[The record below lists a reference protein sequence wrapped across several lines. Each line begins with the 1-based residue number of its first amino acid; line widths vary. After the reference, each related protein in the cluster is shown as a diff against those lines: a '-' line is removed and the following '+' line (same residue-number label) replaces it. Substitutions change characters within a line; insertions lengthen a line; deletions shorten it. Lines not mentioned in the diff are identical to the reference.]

1 MDNRGQIATVYLD
14 MSKAFDKVD
23 HKSLLQELQ
32 SIGIGLL
39 QWFRFYL
46 TNRVQRVTVH
56 GFTFTNLEVTSGVPQ
71 DSILSPVLFSLYIN
85 DLSDA
90 VTTSHAAD
98 DTKLFEDIQTTID
111 CNLLQNDLEQLQ
123 TKSENS
129 SLKFNASKCK
139 SK

>member
-1 MDNRGQIATVYLD
+1 

-56 GFTFTNLEVTSGVPQ
+56 GFTFTNLHVTSGVPE
-71 DSILSPVLFSLYIN
+71 DSILS
-85 DLSDA
+85 LSCLA
-90 VTTSHAAD
+90 
-98 DTKLFEDIQTTID
+98 
-111 CNLLQNDLEQLQ
+111 
-123 TKSENS
+123 
-129 SLKFNASKCK
+129 
-139 SK
+139 